1 MATTPSK
8 ILGYDSRHCDGTP
21 GLEYYIADGDMA
33 CAWSGN
39 LHDPIEISL
48 GGYGEPVEHL
58 ILVDDLKAT
67 GKVPSNLDAA
77 LLWFVQVCREW
88 AGTFI
93 LANEGNAHPEAI
105 PACVE
110 FDTETSASSQH
121 YIDTG
126 VYMLR
131 ATDRRP

>member
-8 ILGYDSRHCDGTP
+8 ILGYESRHCDGTP
-21 GLEYYIADGDMA
+21 GLEYYMSDGDIA

-39 LHDPIEISL
+39 LQDPIEISL

-58 ILVDDLKAT
+58 ILVDDT
-67 GKVPSNLDAA
+67 KVFYTVPGNLDAA
-77 LLWFVQVCREW
+77 LLWFVKVCREW
-88 AGTFI
+88 VTFI
-93 LANEGNAHPEAI
+93 LDNDGGAHPETI

-110 FDTETSASSQH
+110 FDTEDSASRQH

-126 VYMLR
+126 IYMLR